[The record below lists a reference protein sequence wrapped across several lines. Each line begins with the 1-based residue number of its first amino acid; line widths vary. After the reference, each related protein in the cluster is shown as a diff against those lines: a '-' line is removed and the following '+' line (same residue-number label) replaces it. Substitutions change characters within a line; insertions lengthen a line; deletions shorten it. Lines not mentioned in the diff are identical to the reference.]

1 MSFDTDLASATA
13 GADLQAQFDA
23 VQKRA
28 LTAGAIGLGL
38 SLVGG
43 LIWPSTVLPAYLV
56 AVLFWTGIS
65 LGSIG
70 LTFLHHLVGGSWALP
85 LRRPFEA
92 GAFLIVLMAVFFAP
106 ILLGLR
112 FIYIWTNPEAIA
124 HNEAIRHKVEV
135 IKFLTPSFFTIRT
148 LAYFAIWIVAA
159 LVLNFWSRA
168 QDGRTD
174 DAPSRRLYV
183 VSGPAIV
190 LMFLSAT
197 FSAFDWGMSLDPDWY
212 SSIYGAMFIVGELL
226 STLAL
231 MTVIALRLS
240 AFEPMRRAVT
250 PDRLNDVG
258 NLLLAFTMLW
268 AYMTVSQ
275 FLIIW
280 LGNIGEEVSWYLRRT
295 QGVWGAVSLAL
306 IVFQFFAPFLALLS
320 RETKRKAE
328 WVLPIALWILVM
340 RVVELG
346 WLVLPA
352 SSEIG
357 VARFPWGSI
366 PWILT
371 SMVGVGGVWI
381 AAFVWR
387 LRSAP
392 LIPLHDPRIMAALE
406 HSGEVLV

>member
-1 MSFDTDLASATA
+1 MSFDTDHSAA
-13 GADLQAQFDA
+13 GGDLQSRLDA
-23 VQKRA
+23 VQARA
-28 LTAGAIGLGL
+28 LAAGAVGLGL

-43 LIWPSTVLPAYLV
+43 LIWPTSALPAYLV

-70 LTFLHHLVGGSWALP
+70 LALLHHLVGGSWAVP

-92 GAFLIVLMAVFFAP
+92 GASLIVLMAVFFAP
-106 ILLGLR
+106 VALGLR
-112 FIYIWTNPEAIA
+112 SIYIWTNPEAVA
-124 HNEAIRHKVEV
+124 HSEAIRHKVEA
-135 IKFLTPSFFTIRT
+135 IGYLTPSGFTTRAI
-148 LAYFAIWIVAA
+148 AYFALWAVAA
-159 LVLNFWSRA
+159 FIINAWSRS
-168 QDGRTD
+168 QDGRRD
-174 DAPSRRLYV
+174 DAPSRRLHAI
-183 VSGPAIV
+183 SGPLIV
-190 LMFLSAT
+190 LMFLSAS

-226 STLAL
+226 TTLAF
-231 MTVIALRLS
+231 MTAVAVRLS
-240 AFEPMRRAVT
+240 AFDPLRKVVT
-250 PDRLNDVG
+250 PERLNDVG

-268 AYMTVSQ
+268 AYMSFSQ

-295 QGVWGAVSLAL
+295 QGLWGAVAL
-306 IVFQFFAPFLALLS
+306 GLIAFHFFAPFFALLS

-328 WVLPIALWILVM
+328 WVLPIALWILAM
-340 RVVELG
+340 RVVDLC

-357 VARFPWGSI
+357 APRFPWGSI
-366 PWILT
+366 PWVLT

-381 AAFVWR
+381 AAFVRR

-392 LIPLHDPRIMAALE
+392 LIPLNDPSITAALE
-406 HSGEVLV
+406 HSGEALA